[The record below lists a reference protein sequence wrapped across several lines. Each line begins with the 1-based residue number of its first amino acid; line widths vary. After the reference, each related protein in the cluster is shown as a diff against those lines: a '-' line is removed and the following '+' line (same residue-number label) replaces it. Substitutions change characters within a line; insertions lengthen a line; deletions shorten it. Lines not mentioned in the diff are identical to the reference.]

1 MSQTPPP
8 PTPPPS
14 PFDSGSTPPPSPFN
28 AAPTPPSRDP
38 APVPT
43 PELPWYAKTWATV
56 AALLVFPLQPVGV
69 FLMWKYRDWEQKPK
83 VIATIVSLL
92 FFVNFLP
99 KSPDAAATRTAANP
113 SSASAPA
120 GQKAPDQNDE
130 AAPRAVKGTENPD
143 SKDASSKKSPSKP
156 AIKETKS
163 RVATESNAP
172 LEETQAEGQ
181 APAEAPKEAGARNI
195 EVVDIEGV
203 GKREVGMVDDVYY
216 VVIDVE
222 KTPSINSDFNKTQAD
237 GAFFILTVRAI
248 NDAKKTHNVTTQI
261 MTLLDDRD
269 REFDPSTEGNTA
281 LMIAGDSRVQ
291 SFSAQLQP
299 GTTKEFVLVY
309 DAPTDA
315 SGLRLK
321 IPGGFL
327 STSGDAVL
335 KLPK

>member
-1 MSQTPPP
+1 
-8 PTPPPS
+8 
-14 PFDSGSTPPPSPFN
+14 
-28 AAPTPPSRDP
+28 
-38 APVPT
+38 
-43 PELPWYAKTWATV
+43 
-56 AALLVFPLQPVGV
+56 
-69 FLMWKYRDWEQKPK
+69 MWKYRDWEQKPK

-99 KSPDAAATRTAANP
+99 KSPDAAATRTASNP
-113 SSASAPA
+113 TSASAPA
-120 GQKAPDQNDE
+120 GERAPDQNDD

-143 SKDASSKKSPSKP
+143 SKDAPSKKSLSKP
-156 AIKETKS
+156 ATKETKP
-163 RVATESNAP
+163 RVATESDAP
-172 LEETQAEGQ
+172 PEETQ
-181 APAEAPKEAGARNI
+181 APAEAPKEEGARNI

-203 GKREVGMVDDVYY
+203 GKREVGKVDDVYY
-216 VVIDVE
+216 VVINVE
-222 KTPSINSDFNKTQAD
+222 KTSSINSDFNKTQAD
-237 GAFFILTVRAI
+237 GTFFILTVRAI

-261 MTLLDDRD
+261 MTLLDDQD

-309 DAPTDA
+309 DAPADA